1 MLAAYYGFDKVLQA
15 LKKHKVS
22 SGDKGNGGVTNFA
35 VVEPAVKS
43 RNSVLHWILKR
54 PALDH
59 ENPLT
64 DYR

>member
-22 SGDKGNGGVTNFA
+22 SGDKGNGRVTNFA

-43 RNSVLHWILKR
+43 RCVWIVIYSGS
-54 PALDH
+54 DFS
-59 ENPLT
+59 
-64 DYR
+64 